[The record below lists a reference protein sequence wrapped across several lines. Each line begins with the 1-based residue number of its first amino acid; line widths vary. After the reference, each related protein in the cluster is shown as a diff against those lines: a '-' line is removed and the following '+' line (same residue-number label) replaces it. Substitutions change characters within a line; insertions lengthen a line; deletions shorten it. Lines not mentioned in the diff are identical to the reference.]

1 MWVIGWKGRK
11 EKGYWR
17 KEGRRRVMGVG
28 RKEKGDWKEE
38 GRRRVMG
45 VGRKEKGDWK
55 EEGTNEKGDW
65 RKEGRNERMKQKKKG
80 NPTLFCR
87 VFCFY
92 GAQLSNALKYNSWPD
107 LSGRKNILLL
117 TTYLCFFASVNF
129 PLFFFRSEPIDK

>member
-17 KEGRRRVMGVG
+17 K
-28 RKEKGDWKEE
+28 E

-65 RKEGRNERMKQKKKG
+65 RKEGRNERMKQKKKREPYLVLQG
-80 NPTLFCR
+80 F
-87 VFCFY
+87 
-92 GAQLSNALKYNSWPD
+92 
-107 LSGRKNILLL
+107 LLL
-117 TTYLCFFASVNF
+117 RGSV
-129 PLFFFRSEPIDK
+129 I